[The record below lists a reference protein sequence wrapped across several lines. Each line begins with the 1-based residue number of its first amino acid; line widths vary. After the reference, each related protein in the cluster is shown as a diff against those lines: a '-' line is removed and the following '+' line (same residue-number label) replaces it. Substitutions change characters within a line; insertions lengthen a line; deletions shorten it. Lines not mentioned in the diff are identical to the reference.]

1 MSLTVPLG
9 RAIALASR
17 RWRNRL
23 DERLRNTDLT
33 QARWHALVELEK
45 AGHPLSQRDLAGRI
59 GIEPPTLV
67 RQLDDLERR
76 GLIRR
81 EPIEG
86 DRRVN
91 AVHLTAAAGPVLAEI
106 RKIAEQTRTE
116 ITAGLSDADLATAY
130 RVIQHIN
137 ERLEDK

>member
-1 MSLTVPLG
+1 MIMGLTLG
-9 RAIALASR
+9 HAIGLTSR

-23 DERLRNTDLT
+23 DERLRCADLT
-33 QARWHALVELEK
+33 QARWHVLLELEK
-45 AGHPLSQRDLAGRI
+45 ADRVLSQKDLATRI

-81 EPIEG
+81 HPIEA

-91 AVHLTAAAGPVLAEI
+91 GVHLTEAAKPVLAEI
-106 RKIAEQTRTE
+106 VKIVDQVRDEVTQ
-116 ITAGLSDADLATAY
+116 GLSADDLATTS
-130 RVIQHIN
+130 RVLEHMN
-137 ERLEDK
+137 NRLENR